1 MHTLRSAACTLAVVM
16 TTACGLQAQQSVQQ
30 EIAQKVKQTGNG
42 TLTLVYASKPGVC
55 GNGRNSINWQRDDG
69 NYNYNNSSNW
79 SGYRHCEEGPL
90 QVELK
95 IDNGEVVELNTW
107 VAGAPRPNLTKVSTA
122 AAAAY
127 LLNLAQTSNS
137 LDVAKRAILPAVLAD
152 SVEPYPELLRIARK
166 ESLPGKIRKDAI
178 FWLGQAAGDK
188 VAGDLKN
195 LTTDGDTE
203 VKKSA
208 VFALSQIRGDAG
220 VNALIEVAKTSKDRE
235 ARKNALFWLA
245 QSNDPRAITVFE
257 DILIRK

>member
-1 MHTLRSAACTLAVVM
+1 M
-16 TTACGLQAQQSVQQ
+16 TTACGLQAQQPAQ
-30 EIAQKVKQTGNG
+30 EIAQKVKQTGDG
-42 TLTLVYASKPGVC
+42 TLTLVFASKPGVC
-55 GNGRNSINWQRDDG
+55 GNGRNSINWHRDDG
-69 NYNYNNSSNW
+69 DYNYNSNSSWN
-79 SGYRHCEEGPL
+79 GYRHCEEGPL
-90 QVELK
+90 QVELT

-107 VAGAPRPNLTKVSTA
+107 VAGTPRPNIVKVGTA
-122 AAAAY
+122 AAASY

-137 LDVAKRAILPAVLAD
+137 LDVAKRSILPAILAD
-152 SVEPYPELLRIARK
+152 SVEPYPELLRIARNDRI
-166 ESLPGKIRKDAI
+166 PGKIRKDAI

-208 VFALSQIRGDAG
+208 VFALSQIRGEAS

-235 ARKNALFWLA
+235 VRKNALFWLA
-245 QSNDPRAITVFE
+245 QSNDPRALSVFE